1 MKKILVL
8 GASGFVGKN
17 LTKYLINNNIEFL
30 SPSRNECNLLDINS
44 IDNYFTK
51 HKPTIVLNV
60 AGLSGGVGA
69 TSKEPAK
76 FYYENILLGSFV
88 THYCWLHKVE
98 KLVSLGA
105 GCSYP
110 ITANIPYIESELF
123 NGIPNKNTYG
133 YGMAKSQLTTISNV
147 YREQYGFDSTVLLP
161 ANLYGPNDTYDLE
174 SGNVVPSLIKKII
187 EGKESVI
194 IWGSGKAS
202 RELLFIDDAV
212 KAIVDAIDINETG
225 PFNLG
230 TGIET
235 SIKELVEAIVEIT
248 NYKGEIIW
256 DINKPDG
263 QLNRYYNMDKFKN
276 AFGYVP
282 NTQLKNGLEKTIK
295 WYKQNK
301 L

>member
-282 NTQLKNGLEKTIK
+282 NTQLKNGLEKTIE

>member
-8 GASGFVGKN
+8 GANGFVGKN
-17 LTKYLINNNIEFL
+17 LTKYLTNNNIEFL
-30 SPSRNECNLLDINS
+30 SPTRNECNLLDSNS
-44 IDNYFTK
+44 IDVYFTK
-51 HKPTIVLNV
+51 NKPNIVLNV

-88 THYCWLHKVE
+88 THFCWLHNVE
-98 KLVSLGA
+98 KLISLGA

-110 ITANIPYIESELF
+110 VTANIPYNESDLF

-161 ANLYGPNDTYDLE
+161 ANLYGPNDNYDLQ

-187 EGKESVI
+187 EGTESVT
-194 IWGSGKAS
+194 IWGTGKAS

-212 KAIVDAIDINETG
+212 KAIVDAIDVNETG

-235 SIKELVEAIVEIT
+235 SIKELVETIVEIT

-263 QLNRYYNMDKFKN
+263 QLNRYYNMDKFN
-276 AFGYVP
+276 NSFGYVP
-282 NTQLKNGLEKTIK
+282 NTQLKIGLEKTIE
-295 WYKQNK
+295 WYKENNK
-301 L
+301 

>member
-17 LTKYLINNNIEFL
+17 LAKYLINNNIQFL
-30 SPSRNECNLLDINS
+30 SPSRKECNLLDTNS

-51 HKPTIVLNV
+51 HKPNIVLNV

-69 TSKEPAK
+69 TAKEPAK

-88 THYCWLHKVE
+88 THYCWLHKVK

-110 ITANIPYIESELF
+110 ITANIPYNESDLF

-161 ANLYGPNDTYDLE
+161 ANLYGPNDNYDLE
-174 SGNVVPSLIKKII
+174 NGNVVPSLIKKII
-187 EGKESVI
+187 EGKESVT

-212 KAIVDAIDINETG
+212 KAIINSIDINETG

-235 SIKELVEAIVEIT
+235 SIKELVETIVDIT
-248 NYKGEIIW
+248 NYKGKIIW

-276 AFGYVP
+276 SFGYVP
-282 NTQLKNGLEKTIK
+282 NTSLKNGLEKTIK
-295 WYKQNK
+295 WYKENK

>member
-1 MKKILVL
+1 
-8 GASGFVGKN
+8 
-17 LTKYLINNNIEFL
+17 
-30 SPSRNECNLLDINS
+30 
-44 IDNYFTK
+44 
-51 HKPTIVLNV
+51 
-60 AGLSGGVGA
+60 
-69 TSKEPAK
+69 
-76 FYYENILLGSFV
+76 
-88 THYCWLHKVE
+88 
-98 KLVSLGA
+98 
-105 GCSYP
+105 
-110 ITANIPYIESELF
+110 
-123 NGIPNKNTYG
+123 
-133 YGMAKSQLTTISNV
+133 MAKSQLTTISNV

-161 ANLYGPNDTYDLE
+161 ANLYGPNDNYDLE

-187 EGKESVI
+187 EGKESVT

-212 KAIVDAIDINETG
+212 KAIVNAIEVNETG

-276 AFGYVP
+276 SFGYVP
-282 NTQLKNGLEKTIK
+282 NTQLKNGLEKTIE
-295 WYKQNK
+295 WYKENK
-301 L
+301 S

>member
-8 GASGFVGKN
+8 GANGFVGKN
-17 LTKYLINNNIEFL
+17 LTKYLTNNNIEFL
-30 SPSRNECNLLDINS
+30 SPARNECNLLDSNS

-51 HKPTIVLNV
+51 HKPNIVLNA

-88 THYCWLHKVE
+88 THFCWLHNVE

-110 ITANIPYIESELF
+110 ITATIPYIESDLF

-161 ANLYGPNDTYDLE
+161 ANLYGPNDNYDLQ

-187 EGKESVI
+187 EGKESVT

-212 KAIVDAIDINETG
+212 KAIVDAIDVNETG

-235 SIKELVEAIVEIT
+235 SIKELVETIVEIT

-256 DINKPDG
+256 DINKPDA
-263 QLNRYYNMDKFKN
+263 QLNRYYNMDNFKN

-282 NTQLKNGLEKTIK
+282 NTKLKDGLEKTIE

>member
-17 LTKYLINNNIEFL
+17 LAKYLINNNIQFL
-30 SPSRNECNLLDINS
+30 SPSRKECNLLDTNS

-51 HKPTIVLNV
+51 HKPNIVLNV

-69 TSKEPAK
+69 TAKEPAK

-88 THYCWLHKVE
+88 THYCWLHKVK

-110 ITANIPYIESELF
+110 ITANIPYNESDLF

-133 YGMAKSQLTTISNV
+133 YGMAKSQLNTISNV

-161 ANLYGPNDTYDLE
+161 ANLYGPNDNYDLE
-174 SGNVVPSLIKKII
+174 NGNVVPSLIKKII
-187 EGKESVI
+187 EGKESVT

-212 KAIVDAIDINETG
+212 KAIINSIDINETG

-235 SIKELVEAIVEIT
+235 SIKELVETIVDIT
-248 NYKGEIIW
+248 NYKGKIIW

-276 AFGYVP
+276 SFGYVP
-282 NTQLKNGLEKTIK
+282 NTSLKNGLEKTIK
-295 WYKQNK
+295 WYKENK

>member
-1 MKKILVL
+1 MKKIVVL

-17 LTKYLINNNIEFL
+17 LTKYLTNNNIEFL
-30 SPSRNECNLLDINS
+30 SPLRKECNLLDSNS

-51 HKPTIVLNV
+51 HKPNIVLNV

-76 FYYENILLGSFV
+76 FYYENILLGSFI

-110 ITANIPYIESELF
+110 ITANIPYIESDLF

-161 ANLYGPNDTYDLE
+161 ANLYGPNDNYDLE

-187 EGKESVI
+187 EGKESVT

-212 KAIVDAIDINETG
+212 KAIVNAIEVNETG

-276 AFGYVP
+276 SFGYVP
-282 NTQLKNGLEKTIK
+282 NTQLKNGLEKTIE
-295 WYKQNK
+295 WYKENK
-301 L
+301 S